1 MKVAAVIQSIKQAY
15 EIKYLVSSYIVPI
28 TNFSINYT
36 KTFTLE
42 EALALKET
50 DKEIFLAI
58 NKNIHNN
65 ELEALEKLLIEVD
78 KYDIAGIIFYDVALI
93 NLKKRLKLKTPL
105 VWSQEHLVTNYETI
119 NYWYSKG
126 AEYAYLSSEL
136 TKAEMN
142 EIMNNSQAKLFVN
155 VFGYVPMFT
164 SRRHLVNNYL
174 EYFNLNGGKKAKTI
188 YKEEKHYPIEDGRHG
203 TTVYSNYIL
212 NALDEDFSL
221 ADYIVF
227 NSNLISEEDF
237 YDTLVK
243 YKKGEKDYRFPFEH
257 GFLYQETIYRVKKD
271 E

>member
-1 MKVAAVIQSIKQAY
+1 MKVAAIIQSIKQAY
-15 EIKYLVSSYIVPI
+15 EIKDMVSSYIVPI

-42 EALALKET
+42 EVMSLKGT
-50 DKEIFLAI
+50 GKEIFLVI

-65 ELEALEKLLIEVD
+65 ELESLEKLLIEINNL
-78 KYDIAGIIFYDVALI
+78 DISGIIFYDIALV
-93 NLKKRLKLKTPL
+93 NMKKRLNLKIPL

-136 TKAEMN
+136 TKPEMD
-142 EIMNNSQAKLFVN
+142 EIMKNSRAKLFVN

-174 EYFNLNGGKKAKTI
+174 EYFNLDDEKKVKTI
-188 YKEEKHYPIEDGRHG
+188 YKEDKYYPIEDNYHG
-203 TTVYSNYIL
+203 TTVYSNYVL

-237 YDTLVK
+237 YDTLIK
-243 YKKGEKDYRFPFEH
+243 YKKGEKDYKFPFEH
-257 GFLYQETIYRVKKD
+257 GFLYQETIYRVKRD